1 MRRVAANRCLA
12 RDAEQGTGLFALR
25 RDGRNALPLPSAA
38 PNTCHAIPGRKMQ
51 DCATGS
57 RRGRSAKA
65 RDAGRADGSTRG
77 FGGPRL
83 SAPGQVERIRWD
95 EAKRVCLRPALSA
108 RCAGRESQRLCRS
121 GARAGPLGAPL
132 PLSKQAPITTTP
144 ARAPWR
150 RALDFSPP
158 PVRAGR
164 RLPLPRTASWPAP
177 DPGTNPCGHA
187 ASNRRTAAGP
197 T

>member
-25 RDGRNALPLPSAA
+25 RDERNALPLPSAA
-38 PNTCHAIPGRKMQ
+38 PDTCHAIPGRKMQ

-83 SAPGQVERIRWD
+83 SAPGQVGRIRWD

-108 RCAGRESQRLCRS
+108 RCAGRESQRLCRI
-121 GARAGPLGAPL
+121 GARAGLLGTRSRPSWSKTPGHPRHPLAPL
-132 PLSKQAPITTTP
+132 DEKLWTSRTPL
-144 ARAPWR
+144 
-150 RALDFSPP
+150 
-158 PVRAGR
+158 VRAGL
-164 RLPLPRTASWPAP
+164 RLPLPRTA
-177 DPGTNPCGHA
+177 
-187 ASNRRTAAGP
+187 
-197 T
+197 